1 MISENIKKDLKNISA
16 KKISGKTKLNLED
29 DQLLE
34 IVIKLRDL
42 MPEWKWSLGM
52 IYCYGLRPS
61 EVFGAKVNKK
71 DKTCTV
77 LGLKGEE
84 DELEERTAF
93 TLEKSLVDIFD
104 LNNIDRPWEYNMS
117 DKKYNAIYS
126 KIKTDQMG
134 KRLKKIIKK
143 EKFPQFTMNMI
154 RHSWAKRAIKSKVS
168 LSNCSIS
175 MGYSIEVF
183 QDKYLSSIKKL
194 VGDDIQDTK

>member
-1 MISENIKKDLKNISA
+1 MKNISA

-42 MPEWKWSLGM
+42 IPEWKWSLGM

-61 EVFGAKVNKK
+61 EVFGANVNKE

-77 LGLKGEE
+77 LGLKGEG
-84 DELEERTAF
+84 DELYQRIAF
-93 TLEKSLVDIFD
+93 TLDKSLVDIFD

-117 DKKYNAIYS
+117 DKKYNSIYS

-168 LSNCSIS
+168 LSDCSIS

-183 QDKYLSSIKKL
+183 QDKYLNSVKIKEFTDMKE
-194 VGDDIQDTK
+194 TN

>member
-1 MISENIKKDLKNISA
+1 MISENIKKDLKNIST

-61 EVFGAKVNKK
+61 EVFGAKVNKE

-93 TLEKSLVDIFD
+93 TFNKSLVDIFD

-143 EKFPQFTMNMI
+143 EKFPQFTINMI

-168 LSNCSIS
+168 LADCSIS

-183 QDKYLSSIKKL
+183 QDKYLNSVKIKK
-194 VGDDIQDTK
+194 

>member
-1 MISENIKKDLKNISA
+1 MKNISA
-16 KKISGKTKLNLED
+16 KKNRGKTKLNLED

-93 TLEKSLVDIFD
+93 TLDKSLVDIFD

-117 DKKYNAIYS
+117 DKKYDAIYS
-126 KIKTDQMG
+126 KIKTDRMG
-134 KRLKKIIKK
+134 KRLKRIIKK
-143 EKFPQFTMNMI
+143 ENFLRFTLNMI
-154 RHSWAKRAIKSKVS
+154 RHSWAKRAIKSKFS
-168 LSNCSIS
+168 SSDCAIS
-175 MGYSIEVF
+175 MGCSIKEF
-183 QDKYLSSIKKL
+183 QAKYLSSVKIK
-194 VGDDIQDTK
+194 DITDK

>member
-1 MISENIKKDLKNISA
+1 MKNIST
-16 KKISGKTKLNLED
+16 KKIRGKTKLNLED
-29 DQLLE
+29 DHLLE

-93 TLEKSLVDIFD
+93 TLEKSLVDMFD

-154 RHSWAKRAIKSKVS
+154 RHSWAKRAIKSEVS
-168 LSNCSIS
+168 SSDCAMS

>member
-1 MISENIKKDLKNISA
+1 MKNISV
-16 KKISGKTKLNLED
+16 KKNRGKTKLNLED

-61 EVFGAKVNKK
+61 EVFGANVNQE
-71 DKTCTV
+71 DKTCIV

-93 TLEKSLVDIFD
+93 TLEKSLVDMFD

-134 KRLKKIIKK
+134 KRLKRIIKK
-143 EKFPQFTMNMI
+143 ENFPKFTSNMI
-154 RHSWAKRAIKSKVS
+154 RHSWAKKAIKSKVS
-168 LSNCSIS
+168 SFDCAIS

-183 QDKYLSSIKKL
+183 QAKYLNSIKTIDS
-194 VGDDIQDTK
+194 GDIQDTK

>member
-1 MISENIKKDLKNISA
+1 MKNISA
-16 KKISGKTKLNLED
+16 KKNRGKTKLNLED

-71 DKTCTV
+71 DKSCKV

-84 DELEERTAF
+84 DELEERIAF
-93 TLEKSLVDIFD
+93 TLDKSLVDIFD

-126 KIKTDQMG
+126 KIKTD
-134 KRLKKIIKK
+134 
-143 EKFPQFTMNMI
+143 
-154 RHSWAKRAIKSKVS
+154 
-168 LSNCSIS
+168 
-175 MGYSIEVF
+175 
-183 QDKYLSSIKKL
+183 
-194 VGDDIQDTK
+194 

>member
-1 MISENIKKDLKNISA
+1 MKNISA

-61 EVFGAKVNKK
+61 EVFGANVNKE

-77 LGLKGEE
+77 LGLKGEGY
-84 DELEERTAF
+84 ELKQRIAF
-93 TLEKSLVDIFD
+93 TLDKSLVDIFD

-117 DKKYNAIYS
+117 DKKYDAIYS

-134 KRLKKIIKK
+134 KRLKRIIKK
-143 EKFPQFTMNMI
+143 ENFPKFTLNMI
-154 RHSWAKRAIKSKVS
+154 RHSWAKRAIKSKFS
-168 LSNCSIS
+168 SSDCAIS
-175 MGYSIEVF
+175 MGYSIKEF
-183 QDKYLSSIKKL
+183 QDKYLISVKKL
-194 VGDDIQDTK
+194 DIADMQEIN

>member
-1 MISENIKKDLKNISA
+1 MKNISA
-16 KKISGKTKLNLED
+16 KKNRGKTKLNLED

-71 DKTCTV
+71 DKTCRV

-93 TLEKSLVDIFD
+93 TLDKSLVDIFD

-168 LSNCSIS
+168 LSDCSIS

-183 QDKYLSSIKKL
+183 QDKYLNSVKIKE
-194 VGDDIQDTK
+194 VIDM

>member
-1 MISENIKKDLKNISA
+1 MKNISA

-42 MPEWKWSLGM
+42 MPEWKWGLGM

-61 EVFGAKVNKK
+61 EVFGANVNKE

-77 LGLKGEE
+77 LGLKGEG
-84 DELEERTAF
+84 DELKQRIAF
-93 TLEKSLVDIFD
+93 TLDKSLVDIFD

-117 DKKYNAIYS
+117 DKKYDAIYS

-134 KRLKKIIKK
+134 KRLKRIIKK
-143 EKFPQFTMNMI
+143 ENFPQFTLNMI
-154 RHSWAKRAIKSKVS
+154 RHSWAKRAIKSKFS
-168 LSNCSIS
+168 SSDCAIS
-175 MGYSIEVF
+175 MGYSIKEF
-183 QDKYLSSIKKL
+183 QDKYLISVKKI
-194 VGDDIQDTK
+194 DNADMQETN

>member
-1 MISENIKKDLKNISA
+1 MKNIRA
-16 KKISGKTKLNLED
+16 KKNRWKTKLNLED

-61 EVFGAKVNKK
+61 EVFGANVNKE

-84 DELEERTAF
+84 YELKQRIAF
-93 TLEKSLVDIFD
+93 TLDKSLVDIFD

-117 DKKYNAIYS
+117 DKKYDAIYS
-126 KIKTDQMG
+126 KIKIDQMG
-134 KRLKKIIKK
+134 KRLKRIIKK
-143 EKFPQFTMNMI
+143 ENFPQFTLKMI

-168 LSNCSIS
+168 LSDSAIS
-175 MGYSIEVF
+175 MGYSIKEF
-183 QDKYLSSIKKL
+183 QDKYLISVKKN
-194 VGDDIQDTK
+194 

>member
-1 MISENIKKDLKNISA
+1 MNNIGTKKNRG
-16 KKISGKTKLNLED
+16 KIKLNLED

-61 EVFGAKVNKK
+61 EVFGANVNQE

-77 LGLKGEE
+77 LGIKGDE
-84 DELEERTAF
+84 DELEERKAF
-93 TLEKSLVDIFD
+93 TLDKSLIDIFD
-104 LNNIDRPWEYNMS
+104 LNYIDRPWEYNMS
-117 DKKYNAIYS
+117 DKKYDVNYS
-126 KIKTDQMG
+126 KIKTDQMS

-154 RHSWAKRAIKSKVS
+154 RHSWAKRAIKSNVS
-168 LSNCSIS
+168 SSDCAIS

-183 QDKYLSSIKKL
+183 QDKYLSLVKK
-194 VGDDIQDTK
+194 

>member
-1 MISENIKKDLKNISA
+1 MKNISA
-16 KKISGKTKLNLED
+16 KKNRGKTKLNLED

-42 MPEWKWSLGM
+42 MPEWKWSLCM

-61 EVFGAKVNKK
+61 EVFGANVNKE

-84 DELEERTAF
+84 DELEERRAF
-93 TLEKSLVDIFD
+93 TFDKSLVDIFD

-168 LSNCSIS
+168 LADCSIS

-183 QDKYLSSIKKL
+183 KDKYLISVKKI
-194 VGDDIQDTK
+194 DNAEMQETN